1 MERMEVMSYVGIVT
15 SGRYELDFLL
25 ESLKRQTISFHGPVV
40 VQWNPSDDSVRN
52 TITEMGGAWIGEYG
66 NSIGFARSV
75 LDTSIRLLAIRE
87 LAAKYDDNLLRRGV
101 TICENALK
109 SGSPELA
116 VLKLKHSG
124 VLQRVKKR
132 GVKIATISI
141 DDDVIA
147 GNRLVETFSEALSY
161 SDVNAVC
168 AKTLQIGDHPYN
180 PLFGGEIGNEKWEK
194 GNAQFTSKNSSVN
207 SLIDHLGRHLY
218 QILDRIKYPR
228 HYDWNAIAKQTS
240 VNKSKI
246 KSKARSIGVF
256 DLLSSALKD
265 KEEIR
270 CRELTM
276 LGNGHK
282 LHGLPVV
289 DCCCNT
295 WGHSL
300 CEASQWMLNI
310 GWGYEDSAF
319 GYQNKPVFLK
329 DLIAIHIPSQNRR
342 DMSDIKDQFM
352 LNELIFLWYYV
363 DSTTFRKV
371 LATAIVDILRY
382 GRQLI
387 TGNFGRP
394 LVYSELDGLKR
405 YRSFIS
411 ERRYAGFVDCSDL
424 QIQ

>member
-168 AKTLQIGDHPYN
+168 AKTLEVGDHPYV
-180 PLFGGEIGNEKWEK
+180 PLFQEIEKERWEK

-207 SLIDHLGRHLY
+207 SLIDH
-218 QILDRIKYPR
+218 
-228 HYDWNAIAKQTS
+228 
-240 VNKSKI
+240 
-246 KSKARSIGVF
+246 
-256 DLLSSALKD
+256 
-265 KEEIR
+265 
-270 CRELTM
+270 
-276 LGNGHK
+276 
-282 LHGLPVV
+282 
-289 DCCCNT
+289 
-295 WGHSL
+295 
-300 CEASQWMLNI
+300 
-310 GWGYEDSAF
+310 
-319 GYQNKPVFLK
+319 
-329 DLIAIHIPSQNRR
+329 
-342 DMSDIKDQFM
+342 
-352 LNELIFLWYYV
+352 
-363 DSTTFRKV
+363 
-371 LATAIVDILRY
+371 
-382 GRQLI
+382 
-387 TGNFGRP
+387 
-394 LVYSELDGLKR
+394 
-405 YRSFIS
+405 
-411 ERRYAGFVDCSDL
+411 
-424 QIQ
+424 